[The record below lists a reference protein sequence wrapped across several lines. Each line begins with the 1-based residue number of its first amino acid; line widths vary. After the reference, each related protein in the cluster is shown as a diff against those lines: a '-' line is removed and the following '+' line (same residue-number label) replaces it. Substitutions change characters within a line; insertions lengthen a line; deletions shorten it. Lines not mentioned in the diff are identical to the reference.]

1 MVSKI
6 VHIGSEANG
15 PDLTVPLDGRGNET
29 PWIALQDR
37 MDLGDGPPASN
48 ITLTPGTVVGVTG
61 YTGEPTG
68 RCP

>member
-6 VHIGSEANG
+6 VHIGSEADG

-37 MDLGDGPPASN
+37 MDLCDGPPASN
-48 ITLTPGTVVGVTG
+48 TRTPGAVVDVTG
-61 YTGEPTG
+61 YAGEPTG
-68 RCP
+68 RCS